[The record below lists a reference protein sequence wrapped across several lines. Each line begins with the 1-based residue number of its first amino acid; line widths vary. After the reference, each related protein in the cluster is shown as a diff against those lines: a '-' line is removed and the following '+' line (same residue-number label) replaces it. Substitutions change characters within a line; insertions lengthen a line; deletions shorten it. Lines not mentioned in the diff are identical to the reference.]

1 MVFRVLEGVKMA
13 LGKRKRVQQEMWVAT
28 TDLPKSPG
36 HVFYERLNRLLA
48 EAGFDD
54 FVEKLCGPY
63 YADKIGRPGIPPG
76 VYFRMVFV
84 GYFEGID
91 SQRGI
96 AWRCSDSLSLKEFL
110 GLSPAEKSPDHS
122 SMTNTRKRLP
132 MEIFLEVFSFVLG
145 MAEVHK
151 LLKGKT
157 LGVDSTMLEA
167 NAAMKT
173 IVRKDNGDDW
183 MEYLRKLYAEETGE
197 EDPTDE
203 DLRRFDRK
211 RKGKKVSNEEW
222 ESSTDRDA
230 RIAKMKDGRTHLAY
244 KAEHAVDLD
253 TEIIVA
259 AEIYHANQ
267 ADQDTIETSMEAAE
281 NHLIRGEVEAT
292 PEEAVG
298 DKGYYK
304 TETLTELAYTR
315 GYRTYI
321 SEPKQNGRRNWKQ
334 RTEEDQRATYNNRR
348 RQKGDR
354 GKALHRK
361 RSELVERSFAHVCE
375 TGGARRCWLRGLEKI
390 RKRYLLA
397 AAAHNLGLILRKAF
411 GMGKPRGAHG
421 AAWLLCSF
429 HIISKCLAWLQIGRA
444 GQPKNIWRVV
454 GLGAP
459 AINPAAPRAVEATL
473 STGC

>member
-1 MVFRVLEGVKMA
+1 M
-13 LGKRKRVQQEMWVAT
+13 AT

-36 HVFYERLNRLLA
+36 HVFYEKLNRLLA

-54 FVEKLCGPY
+54 FVEKLCEPY
-63 YADKIGRPGIPPG
+63 YADRVGRPGIPPG

-110 GLSPAEKSPDHS
+110 GLSPTEKSPDHS

-132 MEIFLEVFSFVLG
+132 MDIFLEVFSFVLG

-197 EDPTDE
+197 EGPTDE
-203 DLRRFDRK
+203 ELRRFDRK
-211 RKGKKVSNEEW
+211 RKDKKVSNEEW

-267 ADQDTIETSMEAAE
+267 GDQETIETSMDSAE

-304 TETLTELAYTR
+304 TETLTELTYAR

-334 RTEEDQRATYNNRR
+334 RTKEDQRATYNNRR
-348 RQKGDR
+348 RQKGNR

-421 AAWLLCSF
+421 ASGLLCLPYLA
-429 HIISKCLAWLQIGRA
+429 ISRLSSHPIGPTDRYEGIWHVLTILAS
-444 GQPKNIWRVV
+444 
-454 GLGAP
+454 
-459 AINPAAPRAVEATL
+459 AINPASRRPAEATF

>member
-1 MVFRVLEGVKMA
+1 MA

-36 HVFYERLNRLLA
+36 HVFYEKLNRLLA
-48 EAGFDD
+48 KAEFDD
-54 FVEKLCGPY
+54 FVEKLCEPY
-63 YADKIGRPGIPPG
+63 YADRVGRPGIPPG

-110 GLSPAEKSPDHS
+110 GLSPTEKSPDHS

-203 DLRRFDRK
+203 ELRRFDRK
-211 RKGKKVSNEEW
+211 RKDKKVSNEEW

-281 NHLIRGEVEAT
+281 NHLIRGEVEAS

-304 TETLTELAYTR
+304 TETLTELTYTQ

-321 SEPKQNGRRNWKQ
+321 SEPKQNGRRNWKH
-334 RTEEDQRATYNNRR
+334 RTKEDQRATYNNRR
-348 RQKGDR
+348 RQKGNR

-421 AAWLLCSF
+421 VSGLLCLPYLA
-429 HIISKCLAWLQIGRA
+429 ISRLSSHPIGRTDRHE
-444 GQPKNIWRVV
+444 GIWRV
-454 GLGAP
+454 LTILASP
-459 AINPAAPRAVEATL
+459 INPASRRPAIAVF